1 MDQELKRNV
10 AWVRAQRPVIK
21 ADGVFAQ
28 TITMN
33 PCVITENDTYYMF
46 YAGDDASG
54 RRQIRLATAPVD
66 DPEHFTFH
74 SVVVENGAEP
84 GSFDYAWCVIPCV
97 VQIKDDLY
105 YMLYGGSS
113 GVTEVGISSF
123 SGIGVAWSHDLI
135 HWEKDNNNP
144 VCSSR
149 DKLYDNLLALM
160 PNGLYKEDLTD
171 GSYRLHLFYVG
182 RPTISQDTVFLNQQK
197 ACYDATSPDGIHWEH
212 HGRVRQRT
220 TALDYENIATI
231 GGHVLRDDDGLYRSW
246 HSAIGTRWGI
256 YSLIY
261 AESEDLVH
269 WTRGVR
275 YGENLAFGP
284 ESRDI
289 DELFFRQNRWQ
300 DQSVSYPCV
309 IREGDHFRM
318 YYCGN
323 EYGLGGIGTAVSTPL
338 RLALTGESGGKAK
351 VWDHRN
357 SALHYVSLSSSVS
370 TKEKGLLTDGVYQ
383 EGITYNA
390 SVFYEQF
397 PVSADGEAPLSVRAI
412 ATNHLDGVHIQIFL
426 HNQSAQDLEDV
437 SVCLEGFRRPLQI
450 SFSDISHTQENE
462 TTTVH
467 FGTIQKNE
475 TVCCHGTICN

>member
-1 MDQELKRNV
+1 MDKELRRNL
-10 AWVRAQRPVIK
+10 AWVRNQQPVIK
-21 ADGVFAQ
+21 GDGVFAE

-33 PCVITENDTYYMF
+33 PCIITKNDTHYMF

-66 DPEHFTFH
+66 NPEHFTFQG
-74 SVVVENGAEP
+74 VVVENGAEP

-105 YMLYGGSS
+105 YMLYGGNCGQGHGLSQFP
-113 GVTEVGISSF
+113 GMGA
-123 SGIGVAWSHDLI
+123 AWSKDLL
-135 HWEKDNNNP
+135 HWEKYENNP
-144 VCSSR
+144 VFPPV
-149 DKLYDNLLALM
+149 DGLVGLG
-160 PNGLYKEDLTD
+160 PGGLYKEDLPD
-171 GSYRLHLFYVG
+171 GNYRLHLLYVG
-182 RPTISQDTVFLNQQK
+182 CPTMSHDNVFLDQQK
-197 ACYDATSPDGIHWEH
+197 GCFYATSTDGIHWER
-212 HGRVRQRT
+212 HGLVRRRT

-231 GGHVLRDDDGLYRSW
+231 GGHFLKDDDGLYRSW
-246 HSAIGTRWGI
+246 HAAIGTRWGV

-261 AESEDLVH
+261 AESEDLIH

-351 VWDHRN
+351 VWDHKH

-370 TKEKGLLTDGVYQ
+370 TMETGLMKDGVYQ
-383 EGITYNA
+383 EGITYNT

-397 PVSADGEAPLSVRAI
+397 PVSADGESPLSVRAI

-426 HNQSAQDLEDV
+426 CNQSD
-437 SVCLEGFRRPLQI
+437 RPLTDVTVALDGFDHELKVQ
-450 SFSDISHTQENE
+450 FSDIDYVEGC
-462 TTTVH
+462 VR
-467 FGTIQKNE
+467 FGNIDPWQ
-475 TVCCHGTICN
+475 TVCCHGIIQHDEMR